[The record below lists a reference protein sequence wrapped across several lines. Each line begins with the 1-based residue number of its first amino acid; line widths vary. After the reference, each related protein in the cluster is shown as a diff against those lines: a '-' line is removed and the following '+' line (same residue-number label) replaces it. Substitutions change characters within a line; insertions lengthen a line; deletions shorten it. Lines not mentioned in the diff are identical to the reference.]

1 MDYCCGR
8 RRIREINYHG
18 NIVSDNVQTD
28 KFMGLESKY
37 SSLPLCKFV
46 VVPVPF
52 EKTVCYGHGTAK
64 GPAAIIEAST
74 QIELWDE
81 ETKTETWE
89 LGINTQPAVNC
100 KGSTNTVFKNIDKT
114 VRNLMQYKAVP
125 FYIGGEH
132 TVTQALAQPYIEKYK
147 NLSILH
153 FDAHADLRE
162 TFEGTPKS
170 HACALYPASRQV
182 PVVQVGIRSVAS
194 EEKQYCNAGKVTTF
208 LMHENRDITKLIPQV
223 LKKLTD
229 TVYITIDVDGFDPS
243 VIPATGTPQPGGFM
257 WYEALDL
264 FREVIKHKNIVAVDV
279 VEACQRKAD
288 TITEFNTSKL
298 IYRLMGYLALK
309 EQKKK

>member
-1 MDYCCGR
+1 MS
-8 RRIREINYHG
+8 E
-18 NIVSDNVQTD
+18 DNVQID
-28 KFMGLESKY
+28 KFMGLESKT
-37 SSLPLCKFV
+37 SSLPLCRFV

-64 GPAAIIEAST
+64 GPAAVIEAST

-89 LGINTQPAVNC
+89 LGINTQPAINC

-114 VRNLMQYKAVP
+114 VRNLMQYKAIP

-132 TVTQALAQPYIEKYK
+132 TVTQALAQPYIEKHK

-153 FDAHADLRE
+153 FDAHADLRP

-182 PVVQVGIRSVAS
+182 KVVQVGIRSVAS
-194 EEKQYCNAGKVTTF
+194 EEKQFCNAGNVTTY
-208 LMHENRDITKLIPQV
+208 LMHEHRDIKKLIPQV
-223 LKKLTD
+223 IKKLTD

-264 FREVIKHKNIVAVDV
+264 FREVIKHKKIVAIDV
-279 VEACQRKAD
+279 VEACKRSAD
-288 TITEFNTSKL
+288 TITEFNVSKL

-309 EQKKK
+309 DKKKK

>member
-1 MDYCCGR
+1 MS
-8 RRIREINYHG
+8 EE
-18 NIVSDNVQTD
+18 NVQID
-28 KFMGLESKY
+28 KFMGLESKT

-64 GPAAIIEAST
+64 GPAAVIEAST

-89 LGINTQPAVNC
+89 LGINTQPAINC
-100 KGSTNTVFKNIDKT
+100 KGSTNTVFKNIDKV
-114 VRNLMQYKAVP
+114 VRNLMKYKAIP

-153 FDAHADLRE
+153 FDAHADLRP

-182 PVVQVGIRSVAS
+182 KVVQVGIRSVAS
-194 EEKQYCNAGKVTTF
+194 EEKQFCNTGNVTTY
-208 LMHENRDITKLIPQV
+208 LMHEHRDIKKLIPQV
-223 LKKLTD
+223 VKKLTD
-229 TVYITIDVDGFDPS
+229 TVYITSDVDGFDPS

-264 FREVIKHKNIVAVDV
+264 FREVIKHKKVVAIDV
-279 VEACQRKAD
+279 VEACKRSAD

-309 EQKKK
+309 DKKKK

>member
-1 MDYCCGR
+1 M
-8 RRIREINYHG
+8 
-18 NIVSDNVQTD
+18 SDNVQTD
-28 KFMGLESKY
+28 KFMGLESKK
-37 SSLPLCKFV
+37 SSLALCKFA

-64 GPAAIIEAST
+64 GPAAVIEAST

-89 LGINTQPAVNC
+89 EGIHTCPAVNC
-100 KGSTNTVFKNIDKT
+100 SGSTSKVFKEIDKT
-114 VRNLMQYKAVP
+114 VRGLMKYKQCIP

-132 TVTQALAQPYIEKYK
+132 TVTQALAQPYIEAHK

-208 LMHENRDITKLIPQV
+208 LMHEHCDIKKLIPQV

-264 FREVIKHKNIVAVDV
+264 FREVIAKKNIVAIDV

-288 TITEFNTSKL
+288 TITEFNVSKL
-298 IYRLMGYLALK
+298 IYRLMGYLTVKA
-309 EQKKK
+309 QKKK

>member
-1 MDYCCGR
+1 MDDR
-8 RRIREINYHG
+8 RCRCRVCKIIG
-18 NIVSDNVQTD
+18 SVVSDNVQTD
-28 KFMGLESKY
+28 KFMGLESKT
-37 SSLPLCKFV
+37 SSLASCKFA

-64 GPAAIIEAST
+64 GPAAVIEAST

-114 VRNLMQYKAVP
+114 VRHLMQYKAIP

-182 PVVQVGIRSVAS
+182 KVVQVGIRSVAS
-194 EEKQYCNAGKVTTF
+194 EEKQFCNAGNVTTF
-208 LMHENRDITKLIPQV
+208 LMHENRDIKKLIPQV

-229 TVYITIDVDGFDPS
+229 TVYLTIDVDGFDPS

-264 FREVIKHKNIVAVDV
+264 FREVIKHKKIVAVDV

-288 TITEFNTSKL
+288 TITEFNVAKL
-298 IYRLMGYLALK
+298 IYRLMGYLAV
-309 EQKKK
+309 KK

>member
-1 MDYCCGR
+1 MS
-8 RRIREINYHG
+8 E
-18 NIVSDNVQTD
+18 DNVQID
-28 KFMGLESKY
+28 KFMGLESKT
-37 SSLPLCKFV
+37 SSLPLCKFA

-64 GPAAIIEAST
+64 GPAAVIEAST

-89 LGINTQPAVNC
+89 LGINTQPAINC

-114 VRNLMQYKAVP
+114 VRNLMQYKAIP

-153 FDAHADLRE
+153 FDAHADLRP

-182 PVVQVGIRSVAS
+182 KVVQVGIRSVAS
-194 EEKQYCNAGKVTTF
+194 EEKQFCNAGNVTTY
-208 LMHENRDITKLIPQV
+208 LMHEHRDIKKLIPQV

-264 FREVIKHKNIVAVDV
+264 FREVIKHKKIVAIDV
-279 VEACQRKAD
+279 VEACKRSAD
-288 TITEFNTSKL
+288 TITEFNVSKL
-298 IYRLMGYLALK
+298 VYRLMGYLALK
-309 EQKKK
+309 DQKKK

>member
-1 MDYCCGR
+1 
-8 RRIREINYHG
+8 
-18 NIVSDNVQTD
+18 
-28 KFMGLESKY
+28 MGLESKT
-37 SSLPLCKFV
+37 SSLPLCKFA

-114 VRNLMQYKAVP
+114 VRHLMQYKAIP
-125 FYIGGEH
+125 FYLGGEH
-132 TVTQALAQPYIEKYK
+132 TVTQALVQPYIEKHK

-153 FDAHADLRE
+153 FDAHADLRP

-194 EEKQYCNAGKVTTF
+194 EEKQFCNKGKVTTF
-208 LMHENRDITKLIPQV
+208 LMHEHRDIKKLIPQV

-243 VIPATGTPQPGGFM
+243 VIPATGTPATGRI
-257 WYEALDL
+257 Y
-264 FREVIKHKNIVAVDV
+264 V
-279 VEACQRKAD
+279 V
-288 TITEFNTSKL
+288 
-298 IYRLMGYLALK
+298 
-309 EQKKK
+309 

>member
-1 MDYCCGR
+1 
-8 RRIREINYHG
+8 
-18 NIVSDNVQTD
+18 VSENVQTD
-28 KFMGLESKY
+28 KFMGLESKN
-37 SSLPLCKFV
+37 SSLALCKFA

-52 EKTVCYGHGTAK
+52 EKTVCYGQGTAK
-64 GPAAIIEAST
+64 GPAAVIEAST

-114 VRNLMQYKAVP
+114 VRNLMQYKAIP

-170 HACALYPASRQV
+170 HACALFPASRQV

-194 EEKQYCNAGKVTTF
+194 EEKQYINAGKVTTF
-208 LMHENRDITKLIPQV
+208 LMHEHRDIKKLIPQV

-288 TITEFNTSKL
+288 PITEFNTAKL
-298 IYRLMGYLALK
+298 IYRLMGYLSTKPAK
-309 EQKKK
+309 KAKKK

>member
-1 MDYCCGR
+1 M
-8 RRIREINYHG
+8 
-18 NIVSDNVQTD
+18 SDNVQTD
-28 KFMGLESKY
+28 KFMGLESKN
-37 SSLPLCKFV
+37 SSLARCKFA

-74 QIELWDE
+74 QIELYDE
-81 ETKTETWE
+81 ETCTETWE
-89 LGINTQPAVNC
+89 EGICTLPEVNC
-100 KGSTNTVFKNIDKT
+100 SGSTAKVFKEIDKT
-114 VRNLMQYKAVP
+114 VRALMQHKQCIA
-125 FYIGGEH
+125 FYLGGEH
-132 TVTQALAQPYIEKYK
+132 TVTQALAQPYIEAYK

-208 LMHENRDITKLIPQV
+208 LMHEHRDINKLIPQV

-243 VIPATGTPQPGGFM
+243 VIPATGTPQPGGFG

-264 FREVIKHKNIVAVDV
+264 FRAVIAAKKIVAVDV

-288 TITEFNTSKL
+288 PITEFNTSKL
-298 IYRLMGYLALK
+298 IYRLMGYLTV
-309 EQKKK
+309 KKNN

>member
-1 MDYCCGR
+1 MDHRCGR

-64 GPAAIIEAST
+64 GPAAVIEAST

-114 VRNLMQYKAVP
+114 VRNLMQYKAIP

-132 TVTQALAQPYIEKYK
+132 TVTQALAQPYIDKYK

-208 LMHENRDITKLIPQV
+208 LMHEHRDIKKLIPQV
-223 LKKLTD
+223 VEKLTD

-264 FREVIKHKNIVAVDV
+264 FREVIKHKKIVAVDV

-288 TITEFNTSKL
+288 PITEFNVSKL
-298 IYRLMGYLALK
+298 IYRLMGYLAV
-309 EQKKK
+309 KK

>member
-1 MDYCCGR
+1 MS
-8 RRIREINYHG
+8 E
-18 NIVSDNVQTD
+18 DNVQID
-28 KFMGLESKY
+28 KFMGLESKT
-37 SSLPLCKFV
+37 SSLPLCKFA

-64 GPAAIIEAST
+64 GPAAVIEAST

-114 VRNLMQYKAVP
+114 VRNLMQYKAIP

-153 FDAHADLRE
+153 FDAHADLRP

-182 PVVQVGIRSVAS
+182 KVVQVGIRSVAS
-194 EEKQYCNAGKVTTF
+194 EEKQFCNAGNVTTY
-208 LMHENRDITKLIPQV
+208 LMHEHRDIKKLIPQV

-264 FREVIKHKNIVAVDV
+264 FREVIKHKKIVAIDV
-279 VEACQRKAD
+279 VEACKRSAD
-288 TITEFNTSKL
+288 TITEFNVSKL

-309 EQKKK
+309 DQKKK

>member
-1 MDYCCGR
+1 M
-8 RRIREINYHG
+8 
-18 NIVSDNVQTD
+18 SDNVQTD
-28 KFMGLESKY
+28 KFMGLESKN
-37 SSLPLCKFV
+37 SSLASCKFV

-64 GPAAIIEAST
+64 GPAAVIEAST

-114 VRNLMQYKAVP
+114 VRNLMQYKAIP

-182 PVVQVGIRSVAS
+182 KVVQVGIRSVAS
-194 EEKQYCNAGKVTTF
+194 EEKQYCNAGNVTTF
-208 LMHENRDITKLIPQV
+208 LMHENRDIKKLIPQV

-229 TVYITIDVDGFDPS
+229 TVYMTIDVDGFDPS

-264 FREVIKHKNIVAVDV
+264 FREVIKHKKIVAVDV

-288 TITEFNTSKL
+288 TITEFNVSKL
-298 IYRLMGYLALK
+298 IYRLMGYLAI
-309 EQKKK
+309 KK

>member
-1 MDYCCGR
+1 MS
-8 RRIREINYHG
+8 E
-18 NIVSDNVQTD
+18 DNVQID
-28 KFMGLESKY
+28 KFMGLESKT
-37 SSLPLCKFV
+37 SSLPLCKFA

-64 GPAAIIEAST
+64 GPAAVIEAST

-89 LGINTQPAVNC
+89 LGINTQPAINC

-114 VRNLMQYKAVP
+114 VRNLMQYKAIP

-153 FDAHADLRE
+153 FDAHADLRP

-182 PVVQVGIRSVAS
+182 KVVQVGIRSVAS
-194 EEKQYCNAGKVTTF
+194 EEKQFCNAGNVTTY
-208 LMHENRDITKLIPQV
+208 LMHEHRDIKKLIPQV

-264 FREVIKHKNIVAVDV
+264 FREVIKHKKIVAVDV
-279 VEACQRKAD
+279 VEACKRSAD
-288 TITEFNTSKL
+288 TITEFNVSKL

-309 EQKKK
+309 DQKKK

>member
-1 MDYCCGR
+1 M
-8 RRIREINYHG
+8 
-18 NIVSDNVQTD
+18 SDNVQTD

-37 SSLPLCKFV
+37 SSLASCKFV

-64 GPAAIIEAST
+64 GPAAVIEAST

-114 VRNLMQYKAVP
+114 VRNLMQYKAIP

-182 PVVQVGIRSVAS
+182 KVVQVGIRSVAS
-194 EEKQYCNAGKVTTF
+194 EEKQYCNAGNVTTF
-208 LMHENRDITKLIPQV
+208 LMHENRDIKKLIPQV

-229 TVYITIDVDGFDPS
+229 TVYLTIDVDGFDPS

-264 FREVIKHKNIVAVDV
+264 FREVIKHKKIVAVDV

-288 TITEFNTSKL
+288 TITEFNVSKL
-298 IYRLMGYLALK
+298 IYRLMGYLAI
-309 EQKKK
+309 KKK

>member
-1 MDYCCGR
+1 
-8 RRIREINYHG
+8 
-18 NIVSDNVQTD
+18 VSEENVQTD

-37 SSLPLCKFV
+37 SSLPLCKFA

-64 GPAAIIEAST
+64 GPAAVIEAST

-89 LGINTQPAVNC
+89 LGINTQPAINC

-114 VRNLMQYKAVP
+114 VRNLMQYDAVP

-182 PVVQVGIRSVAS
+182 KVVQVGIRSVAS

-208 LMHENRDITKLIPQV
+208 LMHENRDIKKLIPQV

-264 FREVIKHKNIVAVDV
+264 FREVIKRKKIVAVDV
-279 VEACQRKAD
+279 VEACKRSAD
-288 TITEFNTSKL
+288 TITEFNTAKL

-309 EQKKK
+309 NQKKK

>member
-1 MDYCCGR
+1 MDHGIGR
-8 RRIREINYHG
+8 GCICQITHG
-18 NIVSDNVQTD
+18 NFVSEDNVQID
-28 KFMGLESKY
+28 KFMGLESKT
-37 SSLPLCKFV
+37 SSLPLCKFA

-64 GPAAIIEAST
+64 GPAAVIEAST

-89 LGINTQPAVNC
+89 LGINTQPAINC

-114 VRNLMQYKAVP
+114 VRNLMQYKAIP

-153 FDAHADLRE
+153 FDAHADLRP

-182 PVVQVGIRSVAS
+182 KVVQVGIRSVAS
-194 EEKQYCNAGKVTTF
+194 EEKQFCNAGNVTTF
-208 LMHENRDITKLIPQV
+208 LMHEHRDIKKLIPQV

-264 FREVIKHKNIVAVDV
+264 FREVIKHKKIVAVDV
-279 VEACQRKAD
+279 VEACKRSAD
-288 TITEFNTSKL
+288 TITEFNVSKL
-298 IYRLMGYLALK
+298 IYRLMGFLALK
-309 EQKKK
+309 DKKKK

>member
-1 MDYCCGR
+1 
-8 RRIREINYHG
+8 
-18 NIVSDNVQTD
+18 
-28 KFMGLESKY
+28 MGLESQN
-37 SSLPLCKFV
+37 SSLARCKFA

-81 ETKTETWE
+81 ETKTETWQE
-89 LGINTQPAVNC
+89 GIATLPAVNC
-100 KGSTNTVFKNIDKT
+100 AGSTNKAFKEMDKT
-114 VRNLMQYKAVP
+114 VRNIMQHKQCIP

-132 TVTQALAQPYIEKYK
+132 TVTQALAQPYIEAHK

-170 HACALYPASRQV
+170 HACALFPASRQV

-194 EEKQYCNAGKVTTF
+194 EEKQYINEGKVTTF
-208 LMHENRDITKLIPQV
+208 LMHEHRDIKKLIPQV

-264 FREVIKHKNIVAVDV
+264 FRAVIEKKNIVAVDV

-288 TITEFNTSKL
+288 PITEFNTAKL
-298 IYRLMGYLALK
+298 IYRMMGYLTVK
-309 EQKKK
+309 GKKKK

>member
-1 MDYCCGR
+1 M
-8 RRIREINYHG
+8 
-18 NIVSDNVQTD
+18 SDNVQTD
-28 KFMGLESKY
+28 KFMGLESKN
-37 SSLPLCKFV
+37 SSLASCKFV

-64 GPAAIIEAST
+64 GPAAVIEAST

-114 VRNLMQYKAVP
+114 VRNLMQYKAIP

-182 PVVQVGIRSVAS
+182 KVVQVGIRSVAS
-194 EEKQYCNAGKVTTF
+194 EEKQYCNAGNVTTF
-208 LMHENRDITKLIPQV
+208 LMHENRDIKKLIPQV

-229 TVYITIDVDGFDPS
+229 TVYLTIDVDGFDPS

-264 FREVIKHKNIVAVDV
+264 FREVIKHKKIVAVDV

-288 TITEFNTSKL
+288 TITEFNVSKL
-298 IYRLMGYLALK
+298 IYRLMGYLAV
-309 EQKKK
+309 KK

>member
-1 MDYCCGR
+1 MS
-8 RRIREINYHG
+8 E
-18 NIVSDNVQTD
+18 DNVQTD
-28 KFMGLESKY
+28 KFMGLESKT
-37 SSLPLCKFV
+37 SSLPLCRFV

-64 GPAAIIEAST
+64 GPAAVIEAST

-89 LGINTQPAVNC
+89 LGISTQPAINC

-114 VRNLMQYKAVP
+114 VRNLMQYKAIP

-153 FDAHADLRE
+153 FDAHADLRP

-182 PVVQVGIRSVAS
+182 KVVQVGIRSVAS
-194 EEKQYCNAGKVTTF
+194 EEKQFCNAGNVTTY
-208 LMHENRDITKLIPQV
+208 LMHEHRDIKKLIPQV

-264 FREVIKHKNIVAVDV
+264 FREVIKHKKIVAIDV
-279 VEACQRKAD
+279 VEACKRSAD
-288 TITEFNTSKL
+288 TITEFNVSKL

-309 EQKKK
+309 DQKKK

>member
-1 MDYCCGR
+1 MS
-8 RRIREINYHG
+8 E
-18 NIVSDNVQTD
+18 DNVQTD
-28 KFMGLESKY
+28 KFMGLESKT
-37 SSLPLCKFV
+37 SSLPLCRFV

-64 GPAAIIEAST
+64 GPAAVIEAST

-89 LGINTQPAVNC
+89 LGINTQPAINC

-114 VRNLMQYKAVP
+114 VRNLMQYKAIP

-153 FDAHADLRE
+153 FDAHADLRP

-182 PVVQVGIRSVAS
+182 KVVQVGIRSVAS
-194 EEKQYCNAGKVTTF
+194 EEKQFCNAGNVTTY
-208 LMHENRDITKLIPQV
+208 LMHEHRDIKKLIPQV
-223 LKKLTD
+223 IKKLTD

-264 FREVIKHKNIVAVDV
+264 FREVIKHKKIVAIDV
-279 VEACQRKAD
+279 VEACKRSAD
-288 TITEFNTSKL
+288 TITEFNVSKL

-309 EQKKK
+309 DPKKK